1 VSRSAAPLSAAE
13 SGRGHDVTVA
23 LVHGVGTTGW
33 MWRRLVEA
41 VDGELHVLN
50 VDLPGHGA
58 NAGRPWVSMSDTVTA
73 VADLIATRAHGGVA
87 HVVGL
92 SLGGY
97 VGVDLAAG
105 RPDLVPSA
113 LVSGVNVLP
122 FPRPALMR
130 MAGYAMAPFM
140 TRTPMLRANA
150 RALGVPS
157 EDFAGY
163 AEAARSTARGTF
175 LRVGRELLDYRV
187 PDAAGTSSSR
197 VLAVA
202 GAKEHEL
209 IRRSLTTIA
218 GAFPDGL
225 ARVVPGVGHAWNGE
239 RPALFA
245 ELVRAHVAG
254 TALPEGLAEPSP
266 RVAAD

>member
-1 VSRSAAPLSAAE
+1 MPTSASLSAAE
-13 SGRGHDVTVA
+13 TGSGNDVTVA
-23 LVHGVGTTGW
+23 LLHGVGTTGW
-33 MWRRLVEA
+33 MWRRLVQA
-41 VDGELHVLN
+41 VGGQLHVLN

-58 NAGRPWVSMSDTVTA
+58 SAGRPWVSMSDTVGA
-73 VADLIATRAHGGVA
+73 VTDLIAARAHDGTA

-97 VGVDLAAG
+97 VGVELAAG
-105 RPDLVPSA
+105 QPDLVPSA

-122 FPRPALMR
+122 FPRPMLMR
-130 MAGYAMAPFM
+130 TAGAVMAPFM

-150 RALGVPS
+150 RALGVPP
-157 EDFAGY
+157 EDFDGY
-163 AEAARSTARGTF
+163 AEAARSMARGTF

-202 GAKEHEL
+202 GAKEHDL
-209 IRRSLTTIA
+209 IQRSLRTVA
-218 GAFPDGL
+218 GAFPDGR

-239 RPALFA
+239 LPALFA
-245 ELVRAHVAG
+245 DLVRAHVAG
-254 TALPEGLAEPSP
+254 TTLPEGLADPSP
-266 RVAAD
+266 SVVAD